1 MPCSLVCVF
10 RMNCLL
16 YLSVLLLAAVEM
28 TTAGHFKVKCKEE
41 QVTAKAGDDDV
52 IQCRFYS
59 GSKFGSVA
67 FVWKKVNTKGIVYNY
82 SRSQVNQTEQ
92 DPSYRNRAEVF
103 ASEIPQGNLSLRLR
117 NVSLSDAGIY
127 KLHVSSRSQS
137 TDAQVLLSIR
147 ALGTQPVI
155 HSSGDGLGLLVLVC
169 ESSGWYPA
177 PSVTW
182 ENGLGKN
189 LTRHSHTEHFN
200 CKGGSVCVKSTL
212 ELMNWPT
219 SNYTCTMWDQQLD
232 EGLSTTF
239 SLIHRIPLGT
249 VIGATG
255 ASICALVLI
264 VAVCWSW
271 W

>member
-147 ALGTQPVI
+147 VSF
-155 HSSGDGLGLLVLVC
+155 HSGSASPENRVVGLGSWPETLCYYLWSYVRALTQCATLLTPYSSVLYKSRRDLEMSTFTWKYC
-169 ESSGWYPA
+169 FSHLDKLPSCTGSGA
-177 PSVTW
+177 
-182 ENGLGKN
+182 
-189 LTRHSHTEHFN
+189 
-200 CKGGSVCVKSTL
+200 
-212 ELMNWPT
+212 
-219 SNYTCTMWDQQLD
+219 
-232 EGLSTTF
+232 
-239 SLIHRIPLGT
+239 
-249 VIGATG
+249 
-255 ASICALVLI
+255 
-264 VAVCWSW
+264 WS
-271 W
+271 